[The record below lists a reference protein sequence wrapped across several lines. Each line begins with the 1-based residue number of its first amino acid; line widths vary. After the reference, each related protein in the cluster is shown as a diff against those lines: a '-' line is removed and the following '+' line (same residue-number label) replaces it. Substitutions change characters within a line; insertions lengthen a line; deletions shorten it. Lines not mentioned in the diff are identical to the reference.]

1 MSGVVGVGGY
11 VYVGV
16 GAAEWAGPSVVLS
29 VLLATVSA
37 ILTGAVCAE
46 LCICM
51 PRGGGVYTHV
61 YATLGELPAVLV
73 TSTLLLD
80 FTLLSAIAARSSS
93 QYLSVATNYSLSE
106 ALLPHLYESPYL
118 ASYCDLPAAGLALL
132 STVMVAMGTKL
143 VCQVGGVGVGMS
155 LLVLTA
161 AHGAALTT
169 ADPGHW
175 TKPPG
180 FFPQGLHGVVC
191 GGAVLSL
198 GLSGIHIAT
207 LLAGECKR
215 YRGVSGC
222 LGVGIGVL
230 ALLTLFPSAVVAT
243 LSSSDLSTIA
253 PLTHLF
259 PGDSLAGMRALVSVG
274 GMVGLWAACL
284 GGVVGGSRLLQ
295 RLACDGLAPRCFGK
309 TSHVTTSPWRAALF
323 CGIVATLTAA
333 LSSSAQLLKAAG
345 AGTVTAGLAG
355 AAAVLAHR
363 YRPRHSSASSHTD
376 SPTTNL
382 PRSVSLPEL
391 TELATPT
398 RHAPH
403 SYEGS
408 RSSGS
413 NIDIQPV
420 AHCSYASHDD
430 IQSVGYDDN
439 EPRQL
444 AVEWAGGTWI
454 TAVIEPPQPPTW
466 ASWKTSRF
474 LLTTFIINCL
484 AGVGVVRG
492 AKELG
497 VGEWAWAGVAL
508 CLCGCVVCGVGLWLQ
523 PRYSPPAPTQQ
534 EGVPLLP
541 LLAILANI
549 LLLLHLPQAAL
560 TTACCVWGVTAGV
573 WMIQG
578 RTSSL
583 EAALIHALLTHS
595 NQESPPDLL

>member
-1 MSGVVGVGGY
+1 
-11 VYVGV
+11 
-16 GAAEWAGPSVVLS
+16 
-29 VLLATVSA
+29 
-37 ILTGAVCAE
+37 
-46 LCICM
+46 
-51 PRGGGVYTHV
+51 
-61 YATLGELPAVLV
+61 
-73 TSTLLLD
+73 
-80 FTLLSAIAARSSS
+80 
-93 QYLSVATNYSLSE
+93 
-106 ALLPHLYESPYL
+106 
-118 ASYCDLPAAGLALL
+118 
-132 STVMVAMGTKL
+132 
-143 VCQVGGVGVGMS
+143 MS

-180 FFPQGLHGVVC
+180 FFPEGLHGVVC

-284 GGVVGGSRLLQ
+284 GGVIGGSRLLQ

-323 CGIVATLTAA
+323 CGAMATLTAA

-345 AGTVTAGLAG
+345 AGTVTAGFAG

-363 YRPRHSSASSHTD
+363 YRPRHYYSSASFHTD
-376 SPTTNL
+376 SPTTSTTNL

-398 RHAPH
+398 RHAPPPPPPPH
-403 SYEGS
+403 SYYEGCS

-413 NIDIQPV
+413 NVVDFQPV
-420 AHCSYASHDD
+420 AHCSYASHDE
-430 IQSVGYDDN
+430 IQSVGYDDS

-444 AVEWAGGTWI
+444 AVEWAGGGTWI
-454 TAVIEPPQPPTW
+454 TAVVEPPQPPTW

-474 LLTTFIINCL
+474 LMTTFIINCL

-560 TTACCVWGVTAGV
+560 TTALCVWGVTSAV
-573 WMIQG
+573 WMVQG
-578 RTSSL
+578 RPSSL